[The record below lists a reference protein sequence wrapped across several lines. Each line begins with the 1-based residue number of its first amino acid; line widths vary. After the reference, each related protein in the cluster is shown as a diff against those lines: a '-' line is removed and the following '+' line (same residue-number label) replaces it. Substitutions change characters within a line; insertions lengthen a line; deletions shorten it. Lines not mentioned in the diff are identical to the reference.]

1 MAKQVEVALS
11 IDPPSRWVM
20 STEKGTSRPIV
31 DENECKG
38 CGRCVAACPKKV
50 LRLSGRINRRGYNSV
65 EYVGEGCT
73 GCATCFYNCPE
84 PYALQVDDGRDAQ

>member
-1 MAKQVEVALS
+1 
-11 IDPPSRWVM
+11 M
-20 STEKGTSRPIV
+20 STEKRTSRPIV

-50 LRLSGRINRRGYNSV
+50 LRLSGRINRRGYNAV
-65 EYVGEGCT
+65 EYVGEGCI